1 MPELLF
7 EVGCEEL
14 PAGFVRRAYEQ
25 LEALVCEKLSSSG
38 IPFSTSESLGTP
50 RRLIVCVHD
59 VGERQPDREQE
70 VRGPSAKA
78 AYGPDGQPSQALIGF
93 CRGHGID
100 PFAVRTE
107 GEYVWITKKLA
118 GQPTVELLE
127 SILPECVTKLT
138 FDKAMRWAHSRLRWA
153 RPLRWFL
160 ASFGQQVVKFEIEGV
175 QSGLKSK
182 GHRFM
187 APVEFES
194 HDFVTHKSNLRKHFV
209 EPCPAERE
217 KRIRDGAT
225 QVCSGTPEMPEPLVL
240 ENVFLTE
247 WPVAIEGEFRAE
259 YLDLPEPVLITAMA
273 KHERMFPVRDDSG
286 NITNRF
292 LAIRNSGEDAAV
304 ASGNAWVLNAR
315 FNDARF
321 FFDEDKKRSLD
332 DFLEATAGM
341 TFQEKLGTVRQRAE
355 RLSLLAREVAVRLEM
370 SSEEVALAEQ
380 AGMYCKADL
389 STGLVSELPELQ
401 GKIGGVYGRREGL
414 NVSACAAIENHYSL
428 DSLGGISSEVERVTA
443 VVLVADQLDKLFGYL
458 GLGLAPS
465 GSSDPFALRR
475 AGHMLID
482 TALRWPGEFFN
493 YLSLWDEL
501 ADFYSRSGVTTAL
514 DTTKSATLLQEVFES
529 RYQVVLSDVRHDLL
543 EAALDGGGHPIS
555 THPQGMR
562 FRLDCLT
569 KLAEDPKLVQCLTRP
584 LNLVKSAKA
593 KGIAIET
600 DQPGQGNL
608 DSAEGD
614 SLRAAVVEAIPSISA
629 AMSGK
634 NTAGYVGGLARLQGP
649 INAFFDSTMI
659 MVDDPAVRSTRL
671 ELLGQISECLSWCG
685 DLNRVVIE

>member
-25 LEALVCEKLSSSG
+25 LEALICEKLTSAG

-50 RRLIVCVHD
+50 RRLIVCVRD
-59 VGERQPDREQE
+59 VAERQPDREQE
-70 VRGPSAKA
+70 MRGPSAKA
-78 AYGPDGQPSQALIGF
+78 AYSADGEPSQALLGF
-93 CRGHGID
+93 CRGQGVD
-100 PFAVRTE
+100 PSAVRTE
-107 GEYVWITKKLA
+107 GDYVWVTKKLT
-118 GQPTVELLE
+118 GQPTAELLE
-127 SILPECVTKLT
+127 TILPECVTKLT

-160 ASFGQQVVKFEIEGV
+160 ASFGGEVVKFEIEGV
-175 QSGLKSK
+175 QSSLKSK

-194 HDFVTHKSNLRKHFV
+194 HDFAVHMANLRKHFV
-209 EPCPAERE
+209 EPCPTERE
-217 KRIRDGAT
+217 RRIREGAT
-225 QVCSGTPEMPEPLVL
+225 QVCTGSPEMGESLVL

-247 WPVAIEGEFRAE
+247 WPVAIEGEFRSD

-273 KHERMFPVRDDSG
+273 KHERMFPVRDSSG
-286 NITNRF
+286 KITNRF

-304 ASGNAWVLNAR
+304 AAGNAWVLNAR

-332 DFLEATAGM
+332 EFLEATAGM
-341 TFQEKLGTVRQRAE
+341 TFQEKLGTVRQRAD
-355 RLSLLAREVAVRLEM
+355 RLGWLAREIAVRLEL
-370 SSEEVALAEQ
+370 SSAEVALAEQ
-380 AGMYCKADL
+380 AGKYCKADL

-414 NVSACAAIENHYSL
+414 NASVCVAIESHYSL
-428 DSLGGISSEVERVTA
+428 DSLGNLSSEAERVTA
-443 VVLVADQLDKLFGYL
+443 VIIVADQLDKLFGYL

-475 AGHMLID
+475 AAHMLIE

-501 ADFYSRSGVTTAL
+501 AGFYSRSGVNAAL
-514 DTTKSATLLQEVFES
+514 DTAKSASLLQEVFES
-529 RYQVVLSDVRHDLL
+529 RYQVVLSDVRYDLL

-555 THPQGMR
+555 AHPQGMR
-562 FRLDCLT
+562 FRLDCLA
-569 KLAEDPKLVQCLTRP
+569 KLAEDTKLVQCLTRP
-584 LNLVKSAKA
+584 LNLVKSAVA

-614 SLRAAVVEAIPSISA
+614 ALRAAVVAAIPSISA
-629 AMSGK
+629 ALSSK
-634 NTAGYVGGLARLQGP
+634 DATGYVANLARLQEP

-659 MVDDPAVRSTRL
+659 MVDDDDIRSTRL